1 MGRHAHGADREV
13 PDPCRRRLC
22 KLGLLAASAC
32 LFPAV
37 ARAAA
42 LPGDDA
48 ARRLAFFNTHTGETL
63 ETVYF
68 RAGRYDPAALR
79 AIDHIL
85 RDHRGGGV
93 HPIDPGLL
101 DLLHALGRRL
111 GRIARYEVISGYR
124 SPETNA
130 LLRSR
135 SRGVASGSLH
145 TVGKAIDVR
154 VAGLPCRILRNEAAA
169 LAAGGV
175 GYYPASDF
183 VHLDVGRVRCW

>member
-1 MGRHAHGADREV
+1 MAGSERAEDPPL
-13 PDPCRRRLC
+13 PDPGRRRFC
-22 KLGLLAASAC
+22 QLGFFAASAC
-32 LFPAV
+32 LFPAA
-37 ARAAA
+37 ARAARF
-42 LPGDDA
+42 PA
-48 ARRLAFFNTHTGETL
+48 AAGERRLAFFNTHTGETL

-68 RAGRYDPAALR
+68 RSGSYDPAALK
-79 AIDHIL
+79 AIDRIL
-85 RDHRGGGV
+85 RDHRSGGL
-93 HPIDPGLL
+93 HPIDPALL
-101 DLLHALGRRL
+101 DLLFVLGRRL
-111 GRIARYEVISGYR
+111 GGPPRFDVISGYR

-130 LLRSR
+130 LLRAR

-154 VAGLPCRILRNEAAA
+154 VAGLSCRTLQKEAAA